1 MQFTT
6 DQNKQILI
14 VEDEGII
21 AADIQSRLE
30 RLGYKGPVIAR
41 SGEEAL
47 RFARSTPF
55 DLVLMDIRL
64 KGDMDGID
72 TAQMMKSELE
82 APVVYI
88 TAHADEETID
98 RATRTEPFGYILKP
112 IRDSELRS
120 TVQISIY
127 KNEIERRL
135 RDSEAWLS
143 TTLRSIGEGVIA
155 TNKQGEVVFM
165 NPVAEQLTGRSAA
178 QAQGRL
184 LMEVLALHDEF
195 TGHLA
200 DNPAADLLAGRP
212 PDAAARE
219 NRAYT
224 LVSRTGVSATVELAC
239 FENRS
244 DELLG
249 AVLVVRDIGDRREL
263 ERRVMQSQRM
273 EAIANLAA
281 GLAHDFNNQLTVV
294 LGCADELCETL
305 TGAER
310 DRAFEIKHAGS
321 LATTLTSQLLTLSRH
336 QAMRLEP
343 LNINTTIVEMQPSIS
358 SALGKMR
365 LLTTKLGT
373 NLWLVRADR
382 NQLKQVLL
390 NLSLN
395 ARDAMPLG
403 GELRIETSNIEIEE
417 GSEKA
422 LLFPPGPYV
431 RLMVS
436 DCGEGMD
443 QETLSRIF
451 EPFFTT
457 KKPGFG
463 TGLGLS
469 MVHSIVVQSHGYI
482 NARSEAG
489 LGTAFEILLP
499 RFAAMQKVGEGERR
513 QSRAVG
519 ADAGPTVLLVDDQ
532 DNVRRAMHQVFE
544 SEGYR
549 LLEAGDGE
557 EAETIARKYNE
568 PIHLLVTDVV
578 LPGIT
583 GPQLADRLAALRPDI
598 KVLYVSGY
606 PHDFLSGEQVFLP
619 KPFSAAQLL
628 GRARNLLE
636 CDGHANVRRAKTGI
650 DTSVS

>member
-1 MQFTT
+1 
-6 DQNKQILI
+6 
-14 VEDEGII
+14 
-21 AADIQSRLE
+21 
-30 RLGYKGPVIAR
+30 
-41 SGEEAL
+41 
-47 RFARSTPF
+47 
-55 DLVLMDIRL
+55 
-64 KGDMDGID
+64 
-72 TAQMMKSELE
+72 
-82 APVVYI
+82 
-88 TAHADEETID
+88 
-98 RATRTEPFGYILKP
+98 
-112 IRDSELRS
+112 
-120 TVQISIY
+120 
-127 KNEIERRL
+127 
-135 RDSEAWLS
+135 
-143 TTLRSIGEGVIA
+143 
-155 TNKQGEVVFM
+155 
-165 NPVAEQLTGRSAA
+165 
-178 QAQGRL
+178 
-184 LMEVLALHDEF
+184 
-195 TGHLA
+195 
-200 DNPAADLLAGRP
+200 
-212 PDAAARE
+212 
-219 NRAYT
+219 
-224 LVSRTGVSATVELAC
+224 
-239 FENRS
+239 
-244 DELLG
+244 
-249 AVLVVRDIGDRREL
+249 
-263 ERRVMQSQRM
+263 
-273 EAIANLAA
+273 
-281 GLAHDFNNQLTVV
+281 
-294 LGCADELCETL
+294 
-305 TGAER
+305 
-310 DRAFEIKHAGS
+310 
-321 LATTLTSQLLTLSRH
+321 
-336 QAMRLEP
+336 
-343 LNINTTIVEMQPSIS
+343 MQPSIS
-358 SALGKMR
+358 SALGTMR

-436 DCGEGMD
+436 DCGECMD

-557 EAETIARKYNE
+557 EAETIARKYSE

-636 CDGHANVRRAKTGI
+636 CDGHANARRAKTGL